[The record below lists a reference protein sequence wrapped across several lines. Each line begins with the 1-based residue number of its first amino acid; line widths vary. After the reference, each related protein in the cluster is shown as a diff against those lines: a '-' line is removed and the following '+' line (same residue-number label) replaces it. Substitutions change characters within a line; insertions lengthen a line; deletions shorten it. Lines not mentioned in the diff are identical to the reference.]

1 MKDIKVIREDSFSHH
16 CPKQIIINVRKPLF
30 KGKSEKPGK
39 KVDTDQLRLDP
50 FVKKFKETVQ
60 NKEEELKTM
69 KWTEAPKTIHRAA
82 LEIIGRTE
90 KNVNQPWMKGREQ
103 ECENF
108 RKNIAEAV
116 RKTRE
121 ILQRGETRQSTEYMN
136 TREEVRR
143 HRSAFKKHQRQLENQ
158 YWDTIIEEAKDA
170 SERNDWGKMHKT
182 LKKLGLRDDKRSA
195 PSEQFSAEEF
205 KTYFE
210 KVSKERSEH
219 TSEEV
224 QEVISWIP
232 DRREEQEVKR
242 AAEKLGKEVTVGEIL
257 EQMKEMSDGAA
268 RTDDVTIGMTRK
280 CNPETQIVMAEK
292 NNKWPEEILMNGKTL
307 SKKEW

>member
-1 MKDIKVIREDSFSHH
+1 M
-16 CPKQIIINVRKPLF
+16 
-30 KGKSEKPGK
+30 
-39 KVDTDQLRLDP
+39 
-50 FVKKFKETVQ
+50 
-60 NKEEELKTM
+60 
-69 KWTEAPKTIHRAA
+69 TEAAKTNHGAA
-82 LEIIGRTE
+82 LETSGRTE
-90 KNVNQPWMKGREQ
+90 KNVNLPWMKGREQ

-108 RKNIAEAV
+108 RKKIAEAV

-143 HRSAFKKHQRQLENQ
+143 HRSAFKKHQRQWKNQ

-170 SERNDWGKMHKT
+170 SERNDWGKMYKT

-205 KTYFE
+205 KTDFE

-219 TSEEV
+219 TSEEI
-224 QEVISWIP
+224 QEFISWIP

-242 AAEKLGKEVTVGEIL
+242 AAEKMGKEVTVGEKL

-268 RTDDVTIGMTRK
+268 GKDVVTIGMIRK

-292 NNKWPEEILMNGKTL
+292 IKQMAGRNPD
-307 SKKEW
+307 EWENTI